1 MYSQS
6 EVSRG
11 QDGIIWLKRRKSV
24 YMTVNDIYGCLP
36 STMEVDIKPGYINLK
51 YQPVKENETKYR
63 QGKKSRCDNSMV
75 VSTA

>member
-24 YMTVNDIYGCLP
+24 YDSERHIWMLAIYYGSRYKTGLH
-36 STMEVDIKPGYINLK
+36 NLK
-51 YQPVKENETKYR
+51 ILARKRK
-63 QGKKSRCDNSMV
+63 
-75 VSTA
+75 